1 VPVRQGG
8 KEQRRAFFPPGKEF
22 ADLMKEFATAAGI
35 RATPEAVW
43 AILTDGPGYARWNP
57 EIPRVDGRIALGEK
71 IKAHV
76 LLHGGKIQPVTVRV
90 TALEPMRRIVWTG
103 GLPLGLF
110 TGRRTFTLTPRE
122 GGGVEFTLHVH
133 FSGLLAPLIAK
144 SLGDRQPD
152 IDALAAGLKAWA
164 ERAERPPS

>member
-1 VPVRQGG
+1 
-8 KEQRRAFFPPGKEF
+8 
-22 ADLMKEFATAAGI
+22 MKEFAAAMKEFTTTADI

-57 EIPRVDGRIALGEK
+57 EINRVEGRIALGEK

-76 LLHGGKIQPVTVRV
+76 VLHGGVVRPVSVRV
-90 TALEPMRRIVWTG
+90 TALEPLRRMVWTG

-110 TGRRTFTLTPRE
+110 TGRRTFSLTPRD
-122 GGGVEFTLHVH
+122 GGMVEFTMHLH
-133 FSGLLAPLIAK
+133 FNGPLSPLIAK

-152 IDALAAGLKAWA
+152 IDALAAGLKTWA
-164 ERAERPPS
+164 ERA